1 MPKCLGA
8 PDSEEVIETAED
20 IKSMTG
26 RTSSQVSKGM
36 TPTLTVARA
45 V

>member
-1 MPKCLGA
+1 MPKYLDA
-8 PDSEEVIETAED
+8 PDSEEVIETTED

-26 RTSSQVSKGM
+26 RKSSQVSKSV